1 MNNRLDYGTQISFD
15 PIRLSIG
22 TIRKPTLADISDTE
36 KMGFDKFYFMEFLAK
51 MTPEDYYTKLLK
63 EENGAE
69 KWESI
74 PEATRNNLTLFD
86 LIATDK
92 QLQKLYLE
100 LFNFFF
106 EETVIYVDGYMVIL
120 QKGSEDKPIEELQ
133 QEDIRGLLVKEFLPE
148 VLSIIQQICGIYS
161 EEDDVDN
168 LKFKNEFQKNL
179 YKKML
184 KAKKEAES
192 RKKSSKQ
199 NIDMTLPNIISTV
212 ANPRNSLNYTNIWGL
227 TIYQLIDSFGRLQK
241 DEMYEINKT
250 RVSVWG
256 DEKKVFDFGLWY
268 KNDYD
273 KKT

>member
-1 MNNRLDYGTQISFD
+1 MNRLDYGTQISFD

-51 MTPEDYYTKLLK
+51 LTPEDYYTKLLK

-74 PEATRNNLTLFD
+74 PEAARNNLTLFD

-161 EEDDVDN
+161 EEEDVDN

-199 NIDMTLPNIISTV
+199 NIDMILPNIISTV

>member
-1 MNNRLDYGTQISFD
+1 MNRLDYGTQISFD

-51 MTPEDYYTKLLK
+51 LTPEDYYTKLLK

-133 QEDIRGLLVKEFLPE
+133 QKDIRGLLVKEFLPE

-161 EEDDVDN
+161 EEEDVDN